1 MTKGAGRRGLPPC
14 CLQIVREMF
23 GRVGNNAYLC
33 TRKRQKDLIMFRHRR
48 RSEIPSL
55 NTSSTADISFM
66 LLSFFLMTS
75 SMDAGKGLKRQL
87 PPPPQEQEQVAD
99 ILDSDIMTIVL
110 DADGRMTVDGN
121 EFSLLQLQQE
131 VRQFAAVNP
140 HHRVVAI
147 KTDPQAKYDAYFQL
161 QNAIVAA
168 YRPLKCQPRVSEVI
182 EEHGEQTRK
191 GGQP

>member
-1 MTKGAGRRGLPPC
+1 
-14 CLQIVREMF
+14 
-23 GRVGNNAYLC
+23 
-33 TRKRQKDLIMFRHRR
+33 MFRHRR

-66 LLSFFLMTS
+66 LLIFFLMTS

-110 DADGRMTVDGN
+110 DADGRMTVDGS
-121 EFSLLQLQQE
+121 ELSLQQLQQE

-140 HHRVVAI
+140 RHRVVAI

-161 QNAIVAA
+161 QNAIVVA

-182 EEHGEQTRK
+182 EEHGEQTGK

>member
-1 MTKGAGRRGLPPC
+1 M
-14 CLQIVREMF
+14 
-23 GRVGNNAYLC
+23 
-33 TRKRQKDLIMFRHRR
+33 
-48 RSEIPSL
+48 

-66 LLSFFLMTS
+66 LLIFFLMTS

-99 ILDSDIMTIVL
+99 ILDSDIMTIEL
-110 DADGRMTVDGN
+110 DADGRMTVDGS
-121 EFSLLQLQQE
+121 EFSLQQLQQE

-140 HHRVVAI
+140 RHRVVAI

-182 EEHGEQTRK
+182 VEYGEQTGK

>member
-1 MTKGAGRRGLPPC
+1 
-14 CLQIVREMF
+14 
-23 GRVGNNAYLC
+23 
-33 TRKRQKDLIMFRHRR
+33 MFRHRR

-66 LLSFFLMTS
+66 LLIFFLMTS
-75 SMDAGKGLKRQL
+75 SMDAGNGLKRQL

-121 EFSLLQLQQE
+121 EFSLQQLQQE

-140 HHRVVAI
+140 RHRVVAI

-168 YRPLKCQPRVSEVI
+168 YRPLKCQPRVSEVV
-182 EEHGEQTRK
+182 EEHGEQTGK

>member
-1 MTKGAGRRGLPPC
+1 
-14 CLQIVREMF
+14 
-23 GRVGNNAYLC
+23 
-33 TRKRQKDLIMFRHRR
+33 MFRHRR

-66 LLSFFLMTS
+66 LLIFFLMTS

-99 ILDSDIMTIVL
+99 IQDSDIMTIEL
-110 DADGRMTVDGN
+110 DADGRMTVGGS
-121 EFSLLQLQQE
+121 EFSLQQLQQE
-131 VRQFAAVNP
+131 VHQFAAVNP

-182 EEHGEQTRK
+182 VEYGEQTGK

>member
-1 MTKGAGRRGLPPC
+1 
-14 CLQIVREMF
+14 
-23 GRVGNNAYLC
+23 
-33 TRKRQKDLIMFRHRR
+33 MFRHRR

-66 LLSFFLMTS
+66 LLIFFLMTS

-99 ILDSDIMTIVL
+99 ILDSDIMTIEL
-110 DADGRMTVDGN
+110 DADGRMTVDGS
-121 EFSLLQLQQE
+121 EFSLQQLQQE

-182 EEHGEQTRK
+182 VEYGEQTGK

>member
-1 MTKGAGRRGLPPC
+1 
-14 CLQIVREMF
+14 
-23 GRVGNNAYLC
+23 
-33 TRKRQKDLIMFRHRR
+33 MFRHRR
-48 RSEIPSL
+48 HSEIPSL

-66 LLSFFLMTS
+66 LLIFFLVTS

-99 ILDSDIMTIVL
+99 IRDSDIMTLRIEANGGVTL
-110 DADGRMTVDGN
+110 DGN
-121 EFSLLQLQQE
+121 AIGLEQIEKE

-147 KTDPQAKYDAYFQL
+147 KTDPEARYETYFQV

-168 YRPLKCQPRVSEVI
+168 YRPLKCPPRVSDVV
-182 EEHGEQTRK
+182 EEK